1 MFYTYTINQTF
12 CFVISLNYMNKKY
25 IYIFKNVNDF
35 RRNIYYKK
43 IHPILYEP
51 WQPKYQKRP
60 HSLNQ

>member
-25 IYIFKNVNDF
+25 IYFFKNVNVF

-51 WQPKYQKRP
+51 
-60 HSLNQ
+60 